1 MKRAAAP
8 QQRSFYSSFIQSAK
22 VEAILFSTLKL
33 SSSMAQVEEA
43 QQQENQPVVTQ
54 GDDTSAASLEALS
67 AAIGAVSVAMTDLSD
82 TATSANPDQWDVIK
96 AAADAPAIEAEKLEQ
111 QKTEETAQNETPI
124 EEPLTNVADEIELP
138 IVVKQEEVTTQET
151 SASVEKTDENQTA
164 ESNANETI
172 QAPEEITAEKVLV
185 EEPIPE
191 PTNISNEEA
200 ANVEKQE
207 EPAVEN
213 LVTEEQNIADQQEL
227 NAQPAEEQVAEPIP
241 SSETTQNPTATNEQ
255 SNDVPTELVVDD
267 NEVPLSS
274 APDAN
279 TVELAPPQETTLE
292 AEEQKEVVPLEESE
306 VAPEDPMFVAGD
318 ETVGSEE
325 IELQDQLAD
334 DELNSDIVDV
344 DDTADQCEDMDE
356 VSLDSASTG
365 DLTSQKLK
373 KKGRVMGGF
382 RSIGSGL
389 KDITFGT
396 GRNMSKTTKRAATV
410 GHASINKGATAVSN
424 AAQKT
429 AAGTA
434 SGVKAVGSGIKNTG
448 KDFAKATTDSFK
460 DVGSASSKVATS
472 TKDVIVQGTCVGV
485 GLTVLGAQALGHGA
499 QRTAGAITDGTV
511 NVATSV
517 ASGVKTAGNVVVDG
531 AKTAGNTVVE
541 VATSAGQAVMSTT
554 SNVVHSVAETIDE
567 AVDAGKAGIRAV
579 EQGIETAAMK
589 SAAAVQRNTVAALT
603 MGLKMADSN
612 LQVVPKAIAAKP
624 ADSN

>member
-1 MKRAAAP
+1 
-8 QQRSFYSSFIQSAK
+8 
-22 VEAILFSTLKL
+22 
-33 SSSMAQVEEA
+33 MAQVEEA
-43 QQQENQPVVTQ
+43 QQEGNQPVVTQ
-54 GDDTSAASLEALS
+54 EEDTSAASLEALS
-67 AAIGAVSVAMTDLSD
+67 AAIGAVTD
-82 TATSANPDQWDVIK
+82 TATNANPEQWDVIK
-96 AAADAPAIEAEKLEQ
+96 TAADAPSIEAEKLEQ
-111 QKTEETAQNETPI
+111 QKAEETVQNENPVA
-124 EEPLTNVADEIELP
+124 EPLTNVADENELL
-138 IVVKQEEVTTQET
+138 VVEKQEEIATRET
-151 SASVEKTDENQTA
+151 PTPVEKTDETSSA
-164 ESNANETI
+164 EYNANESI
-172 QAPEEITAEKVLV
+172 QVPEEITAERVLV
-185 EEPIPE
+185 EEAIPE
-191 PTNISNEEA
+191 PTNISNKEA
-200 ANVEKQE
+200 TKVEKQE
-207 EPAVEN
+207 EPSADN
-213 LVTEEQNIADQQEL
+213 LVTEEQTIADQQQL
-227 NAQPAEEQVAEPIP
+227 SALTTEEQVAEPTQ
-241 SSETTQNPTATNEQ
+241 SSETTDSLTETKEQ
-255 SNDVPTELVVDD
+255 SNDGPTELVVDK

-279 TVELAPPQETTLE
+279 TLESMSSQKTTLE
-292 AEEQKEVVPLEESE
+292 AEEQREVVPLEESE
-306 VAPEDPMFVAGD
+306 VAPEDPIFVAGD
-318 ETVGSEE
+318 EDVESGE

-334 DELNSDIVDV
+334 DELHSDVVDV
-344 DDTADQCEDMDE
+344 DDTAEQCEDMDE
-356 VSLDSASTG
+356 LSLDSSSTG

-396 GRNMSKTTKRAATV
+396 GRNVSKTTKRAATV

-531 AKTAGNTVVE
+531 AKTAGNTVVD
-541 VATSAGQAVMSTT
+541 VATSAGQAVISTT